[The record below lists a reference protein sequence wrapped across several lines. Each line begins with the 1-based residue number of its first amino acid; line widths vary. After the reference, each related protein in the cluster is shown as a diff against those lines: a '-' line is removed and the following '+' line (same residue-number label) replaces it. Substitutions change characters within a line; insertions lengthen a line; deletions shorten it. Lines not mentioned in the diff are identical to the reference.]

1 MAVID
6 HLPRASAR
14 VLVAAVSTFC
24 FSQVHPSGTENKTT
38 SPAVTQ
44 QRLTASQQRGLRLL
58 QTSESEAAGLAPD
71 MHAFVLWR
79 ASYAYAVIDTK
90 KAEERAKEAFIAT
103 EAIEDPPDNNP
114 CGPPGSAGDI
124 KSWIQE
130 RVLSEMVAKN
140 RISDV
145 ETLLP
150 QAAEPVRAHITTEL
164 VKHYIEKKDLSRAQT
179 LLSSLAEIEEYPFSA
194 AADLLL
200 AMGPDRAANRME
212 VFNQTLNN
220 FVQHGTRNM
229 MGPDDMGTFVE
240 KTWNHVPAGI
250 VMEAIDKVLDE
261 ARSKESHSHLSM
273 ATEKG
278 SVNLN
283 STYELRLF
291 QLLPVLQEFD
301 KNKAESLLRENAE
314 VQAKLAKYPK
324 GMGSLT
330 SDGNIYSYGITD
342 DDSPQ
347 VTQSMKQQEAMQIA
361 QNQMVR
367 RVTDIAKEAEKDPQQ
382 AINDALMLPVEGV
395 FQPSSPREE
404 SLLLIAQKSQGK
416 KPGSAKSA
424 LDEILKFEDQLSPE
438 QIKSIADAPQIYIKL
453 GDADDAKKALKP
465 MLKAAEKLYAH
476 DTDGDDPNK
485 SFKGTWPS
493 TDLWRKCVQVGA
505 KISPAYVEEILAE
518 IPDPE
523 IAASVKVAYAAS
535 LLGQTSGVPMLVGD
549 CRKDHS
555 SYNFSD

>member
-1 MAVID
+1 
-6 HLPRASAR
+6 
-14 VLVAAVSTFC
+14 
-24 FSQVHPSGTENKTT
+24 
-38 SPAVTQ
+38 
-44 QRLTASQQRGLRLL
+44 
-58 QTSESEAAGLAPD
+58 

-130 RVLSEMVAKN
+130 RVLSEMVSKN
-140 RISDV
+140 KISDV

-150 QAAEPVRAHITTEL
+150 QAARPVRAHITTEL

-200 AMGPDRAANRME
+200 AMGPDKAANRME

-250 VMEAIDKVLDE
+250 VMEAIDKILDE

-291 QLLPVLQEFD
+291 QLLPVLQELD
-301 KNKAESLLRENAE
+301 KDKGESLLRENAE
-314 VQAKLAKYPK
+314 VQAKLAQYPK
-324 GMGSLT
+324 GISSLT
-330 SDGNIYSYGITD
+330 SNGNIYSYGITD

-395 FQPSSPREE
+395 FQPSSPRAE

-438 QIKSIADAPQIYIKL
+438 QIKSIADAPQIYLKL
-453 GDADDAKKALKP
+453 GDADDAKKAVKP

-505 KISPAYVEEILAE
+505 KISPAYAEEILAE